1 MASTRDVLVIGGS
14 AGAARMISELLGHLP
29 EQLPAAVFIA
39 LHLSPLSREWLSDRL
54 RRATAMKIES
64 PTTERP
70 IESGKVYL
78 ARPDHHLIVKEGR
91 VLCVRGPRE
100 NLWRPAID
108 VLFRTAAVAYSTR
121 VIGLLT
127 SGELDDGTA
136 GLQAIKQCGG
146 LAIVQEPADA
156 EHPDMPSVALTNVE
170 IDHQASLRDLPNLL
184 TRLIAQEAPAPKQI
198 PQELRKEALMA
209 EAPEDG
215 ARITES
221 FGPPS
226 SFSCPECGGPLWTH
240 GPEGMRMRCLVGH
253 SFQLPSLLQ
262 GVDAGIDQAIWAA
275 IRMFEQRV
283 NITSMMAE
291 KERASGRDKRADLFD
306 ARAGESQA
314 HAQRLRELHRVRDTS
329 YGFTEGHSTAAN
341 QDVEQQQDS
350 QPSLHGARFED
361 SR

>member
-1 MASTRDVLVIGGS
+1 MV
-14 AGAARMISELLGHLP
+14 SELLRHLP

-54 RRATAMKIES
+54 GRASAMKIEC
-64 PTTERP
+64 PTTELP
-70 IESGKVYL
+70 IERGHVYL

-91 VLCVRGPRE
+91 VLSVRGPRE

-108 VLFRTAAVAYSTR
+108 VLFRTAAVAYGPR

-146 LAIVQEPADA
+146 MAVVQEPADA
-156 EHPDMPSVALTNVE
+156 EHPDMPNVALTNVE
-170 IDHQASLRDLPNLL
+170 IDHRASLHELPNLL
-184 TRLIAQEAPAPKQI
+184 RRLIAQEAPAPKEI

-209 EAPEDG
+209 EAPEEG

-240 GPEGMRMRCLVGH
+240 GPDGTRMRCLVGH
-253 SFQLPSLLQ
+253 AFQLPSLLQ

-283 NITSMMAE
+283 NITRMMAE

-306 ARAGESQA
+306 ARAHESQA
-314 HAQRLRELHRVRDTS
+314 HAQRLRELHRVRDTA
-329 YGFTEGHSTAAN
+329 YGLTETPSTAAN
-341 QDVEQQQDS
+341 QELEQQRSGQT
-350 QPSLHGARFED
+350 SLHGSAFEEPQQTQ
-361 SR
+361 SE